1 MTVKSSL
8 NLSPIRPANAKNCRA
23 CGLYLN
29 QYPVFGQA
37 HKPEVFWVGLSA
49 VRFDEGEDR
58 MPLSPDTRSGA
69 LIELIEEP
77 LRKKVT
83 FYKTNLVKCLP
94 LKEGKIRYPLRK
106 EMEKCCPNFED
117 ELATLQPSIVFLLG
131 KQVAS
136 FVLKKFSNKQANL
149 PKDFKYDQIIIN
161 DTTFVPIHHPSYILV
176 YNRRNIDNY
185 VKSLRRLCEAACYN
199 TY

>member
-1 MTVKSSL
+1 
-8 NLSPIRPANAKNCRA
+8 
-23 CGLYLN
+23 
-29 QYPVFGQA
+29 
-37 HKPEVFWVGLSA
+37 
-49 VRFDEGEDR
+49 
-58 MPLSPDTRSGA
+58 
-69 LIELIEEP
+69 
-77 LRKKVT
+77 
-83 FYKTNLVKCLP
+83 
-94 LKEGKIRYPLRK
+94 
-106 EMEKCCPNFED
+106 MEKCCPNFED